1 MDRQRGVPGAAR
13 LGTGTF
19 FPSFA
24 GGNTAPAILVTSVVL
39 WVVHFLV
46 LRGCRKQ
53 LWST

>member
-13 LGTGTF
+13 LGTRHVL
-19 FPSFA
+19 PVFA

-46 LRGCRKQ
+46 LRECRKQ